1 MNTAAATATATRIL
15 LVDDDAE
22 LASMLSEYLT
32 VEGFETVCAHSGEHG
47 IEQAARQTF
56 DAIVLD
62 VMLPGMNGIEVLRRL
77 RERSPVPVL
86 MLTARGD
93 HVDRIVGL
101 ELGADD
107 YVPKPCPPRELVAR
121 LRAILRRTRGGDQP
135 GGMLSAGLLALWPAR
150 RRVTCDGTPL
160 TLTSTEFNLLEVLL
174 RDAGRVVSKQD
185 LYSKGL
191 GRTMGRFE
199 RSIDVHISSI
209 RHKLSDAAG
218 ERLRIESVRGVG
230 YQLVVE

>member
-1 MNTAAATATATRIL
+1 MNTAATAAPAARIL
-15 LVDDDAE
+15 LVDDDVE

-47 IEQAARQTF
+47 IEHAARQNF
-56 DAIVLD
+56 DVIVLD
-62 VMLPGMNGIEVLRRL
+62 VMLPGVNGIEVLRRL
-77 RERSPVPVL
+77 RERSSVPVL

-135 GGMLSAGLLALWPAR
+135 GGVLSAGLLALWPAR
-150 RRVTCDGTPL
+150 RRATCDGAPL
-160 TLTSTEFNLLEVLL
+160 ALTSTEFNLLEVLL

-185 LYSKGL
+185 LYNKGL
-191 GRTMGRFE
+191 GRPMGRFE
-199 RSIDVHISSI
+199 RSIDVHVSSI
-209 RHKLSDAAG
+209 RHKLAVAAG

-230 YQLVVE
+230 YQLVAE

>member
-1 MNTAAATATATRIL
+1 MRVLVVEDERKLGEL
-15 LVDDDAE
+15 LVRGLREESYAAD
-22 LASMLSEYLT
+22 LATDGESALWMAHAVEY
-32 VEGFETVCAHSGEHG
+32 
-47 IEQAARQTF
+47 

-62 VMLPGMNGIEVLRRL
+62 VMLPGVNGIEVLRRL

-135 GGMLSAGLLALWPAR
+135 GGVLSAGPLALWPAR
-150 RRVTCDGTPL
+150 RRVTCNGTAL

-191 GRTMGRFE
+191 GRPMGRFE

-209 RHKLSDAAG
+209 RHKLADVAG
-218 ERLRIESVRGVG
+218 DQLRIESVRGIG

>member
-1 MNTAAATATATRIL
+1 MT
-15 LVDDDAE
+15 
-22 LASMLSEYLT
+22 LAS
-32 VEGFETVCAHSGEHG
+32 GEQG
-47 IEQAARQTF
+47 VEQAARQPF

-62 VMLPGMNGIEVLRRL
+62 VMLPGVNGIEVLRRL

-121 LRAILRRTRGGDQP
+121 LRAILRRTRGGDQA
-135 GGMLSAGLLALWPAR
+135 GGMLNAGLLTLWPAR
-150 RRVTCDGTPL
+150 RRVTCNGTPL

-174 RDAGRVVSKQD
+174 RDVGRVVSKQD

-191 GRTMGRFE
+191 GRPMGRFE

-209 RHKLSDAAG
+209 RHKLADAG
-218 ERLRIESVRGVG
+218 GDRLRIESVRGVG